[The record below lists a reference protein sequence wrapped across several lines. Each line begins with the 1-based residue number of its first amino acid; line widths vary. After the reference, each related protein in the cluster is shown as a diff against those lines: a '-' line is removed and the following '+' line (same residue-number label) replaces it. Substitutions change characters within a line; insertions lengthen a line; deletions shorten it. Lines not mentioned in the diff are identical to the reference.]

1 MARAAA
7 AHAPDGRLERLR
19 RRAVEALMAAAL
31 IAVLSLTVLGVP
43 FVPALDRDAPPLR
56 LLGLA
61 ILYGT
66 GAVYFVL
73 LALSVLHVRWTLLD
87 VSIAVL
93 LMSAAMPPL
102 SWRRHGR
109 RTPLHL
115 VDLCA
120 LLTPI
125 AFSIYATMVAVW
137 EWDFWSIWGLKAR
150 VFFERGGIDW
160 RFLESRWNLFV
171 HPDYPLLVPFAYDF
185 AALVNGGWS
194 DRWLGVLF
202 VAWAVAFLLVAR
214 ELAGRELT
222 PLAAALAGVVMSSAA
237 ISMFV
242 GLAEGALI
250 AYLGAGVLFIRR
262 ALLFDDTAAWRHGA
276 ILLGLAACTKNEGL
290 AMIVSVAIAVAIV
303 DARRVVRLWPAE
315 AVALSS
321 LVPRPPRAASAA
333 DRCPQGFVRRAR
345 IRGGDDLPASGEDH
359 LSAVALGRHP
369 IRPAGD
375 AGRGARARAL
385 RAPGHARS
393 TSRLHRR
400 LLRHAARR
408 GVAHPHVVDAADDAG
423 RAAAG
428 VRRDDRA
435 S

>member
-1 MARAAA
+1 MGVRWLRRQSPDAPYLDARRLSRDRRRQHQPDAALRAVLQPRRARAAVQALRPAGVARLRAVPRRRACAHAERRDGDGARADA
-7 AHAPDGRLERLR
+7 AVGSRLCVRVLPRQLRSGRARGPAAHEHGWPRDPREPAARRARGGVAHAAAGHAPDARLERLR

-31 IAVLSLTVLGVP
+31 ITVLSLTVLGVP
-43 FVPALDRDAPPLR
+43 FVLALDRDAPPLR

-73 LALSVLHVRWTLLD
+73 LALSVLLVRLTLLD
-87 VSIAVL
+87 VAVAVL

-150 VFFERGGIDW
+150 VIFARGGIHW

-194 DRWLGVLF
+194 DRWLWVLF
-202 VAWAVAFLLVAR
+202 VAR
-214 ELAGRELT
+214 
-222 PLAAALAGVVMSSAA
+222 
-237 ISMFV
+237 
-242 GLAEGALI
+242 
-250 AYLGAGVLFIRR
+250 
-262 ALLFDDTAAWRHGA
+262 
-276 ILLGLAACTKNEGL
+276 
-290 AMIVSVAIAVAIV
+290 
-303 DARRVVRLWPAE
+303 
-315 AVALSS
+315 
-321 LVPRPPRAASAA
+321 
-333 DRCPQGFVRRAR
+333 
-345 IRGGDDLPASGEDH
+345 
-359 LSAVALGRHP
+359 
-369 IRPAGD
+369 
-375 AGRGARARAL
+375 
-385 RAPGHARS
+385 
-393 TSRLHRR
+393 
-400 LLRHAARR
+400 
-408 GVAHPHVVDAADDAG
+408 
-423 RAAAG
+423 
-428 VRRDDRA
+428 
-435 S
+435 